1 MTPLRMR
8 PLPMRAL
15 RMRPLRRPAGPPRLA
30 RRDRGSMAVELV
42 IAAPALMVLLL
53 VLSAGG
59 EWLNLNGAVGAA
71 ARDSARAASLARDYA
86 AAQLDAQQ
94 AASADLGDIC
104 YGTIPVPQIHLY
116 KDGAPDTDADP
127 FATAQEIQVT
137 VSCVASLGVFRD
149 VGYKT
154 GHTFT
159 AAAFAPLD
167 PFVDRG

>member
-1 MTPLRMR
+1 MRLRPSRMR
-8 PLPMRAL
+8 
-15 RMRPLRRPAGPPRLA
+15 PPRLA
-30 RRDRGSMAVELV
+30 RRDRGSMSVELV
-42 IAAPALMVLLL
+42 FAAPALMVLLL

-71 ARDSARAASLARDYA
+71 ARDSVRAASLARSYP

-94 AASADLGDIC
+94 AASSDLGDIC
-104 YGTIPVPQIHLY
+104 TGSVPNPLIQLF
-116 KDGAPDTDADP
+116 KDGARDTGPDA
-127 FATAQEIQVT
+127 FATAQEIEVT

-149 VGYKT
+149 VGYRT

-159 AAAFAPLD
+159 ASAFAPLD